1 MGTVQPNDR
10 LQVDDSTVQKAVQ
23 GDGAALAQIYDTYTR
38 DIYRYIFSKVG
49 NSPDAEDLTAQT
61 FMAVLESLPRYHHR
75 GKFSAWIFQIARN
88 KVMDHFRRS
97 KHDSPGIPLELS
109 YSDGSLDRVI
119 QDEAYERLASVMEAL
134 TDEER
139 ELIRLRYVAQ
149 LSFVE
154 IAELLGR
161 KKDAVRKTLARLLER
176 LSRQMEAQ
184 NAQ

>member
-1 MGTVQPNDR
+1 
-10 LQVDDSTVQKAVQ
+10 
-23 GDGAALAQIYDTYTR
+23 
-38 DIYRYIFSKVG
+38 
-49 NSPDAEDLTAQT
+49 
-61 FMAVLESLPRYHHR
+61 
-75 GKFSAWIFQIARN
+75 
-88 KVMDHFRRS
+88 MDHFRRS

-109 YSDGSLDRVI
+109 YSDRTLERVI
-119 QDEAYERLASVMEAL
+119 EVEDYERLASVMQTL

-154 IAELLGR
+154 IAELMGR
-161 KKDAVRKTLARLLER
+161 KEDAVRKSLARLLER